1 MLRSKLDLDQNRRI
15 TDNSD
20 IDDGC
25 WKQKLVE
32 TAHLG
37 QVMGW
42 DDPTTARALN
52 DFALLSI
59 NEVVCGKVTPLNV
72 DEARQLPEWD
82 EWVASMKA
90 ELKSLYDMGTFEL
103 VRRDDVPARSRIIK
117 TKFVYKIKQNSDG
130 SIHKYKSRLI
140 GQGFLLRWGVDYY
153 DTSSSVMSYAA
164 LITLLAI
171 SAQTNE
177 QIDKASVE
185 TRI

>member
-1 MLRSKLDLDQNRRI
+1 MLRSERSTSVGNRGSFHGSSDDGTCDDELHAIEANVAHLTDEPVVGNSQENIIERLYMLRSKLDLDRNRRI
-15 TDNSD
+15 TDHSD

-42 DDPTTARALN
+42 DDPTTVRALN
-52 DFALLSI
+52 DYALLSI

-103 VRRDDVPARSRIIK
+103 VRRDNVPARSRISMQED
-117 TKFVYKIKQNSDG
+117 T
-130 SIHKYKSRLI
+130 
-140 GQGFLLRWGVDYY
+140 GFCGF
-153 DTSSSVMSYAA
+153 
-164 LITLLAI
+164 
-171 SAQTNE
+171 
-177 QIDKASVE
+177 
-185 TRI
+185 